1 MSRSQNAR
9 GLSAFS
15 LVVLAAG
22 LLFTSVGVSPLFAEE
37 TLANGS
43 DVNQV
48 VDSDVAGESD
58 SGLDAPSAFLT
69 EGQSK
74 DSLAS
79 IGDSNSATSEGDI
92 SVDDAAIKNKG
103 TLLDGATY
111 VFAGRA
117 TSRKVW
123 DVAGGSSSNGSNVQL
138 YNSNMTKA
146 QRWLVHEDENGF
158 LTFENAGSGLVL
170 DVSGGIAE
178 RYARAKVDCR

>member
-1 MSRSQNAR
+1 MSHSQNAR

-22 LLFTSVGVSPLFAEE
+22 LLFASVGVSPLFAEE

-58 SGLDAPSAFLT
+58 SGSDAPSAFLT

-92 SVDDAAIKNKG
+92 SVDDAAIKTGARFLMVRHMFLPAVLLRVKSG
-103 TLLDGATY
+103 TL
-111 VFAGRA
+111 R
-117 TSRKVW
+117 
-123 DVAGGSSSNGSNVQL
+123 
-138 YNSNMTKA
+138 
-146 QRWLVHEDENGF
+146 E
-158 LTFENAGSGLVL
+158 GLL
-170 DVSGGIAE
+170 QMAPMC
-178 RYARAKVDCR
+178 RYTVRI